1 MITGDRQAGAGE
13 FAERFGAPA
22 QLAVRVPGRVNL
34 IGDHTDYH
42 EGLVLPM
49 AINRGIT
56 LLARRRA
63 DRRLHVYSQTLD
75 AEVEI
80 DLDVRERHPERW
92 AQFLQGVLSVFG
104 NRYPLTTGAQVL
116 ITGDLPPGGGLS
128 SSSALVVGFTALL
141 ARVQGIE
148 LTPLEHAILGRDAE
162 HWYGTTG
169 GIMDQ
174 FVISHARAGQAVL
187 LDCRALTYELISVP
201 RAAAVVIANT
211 GTSHNQIVS
220 PFAERRQQAEAALR
234 VAQSVTPEAKTL
246 RDLEPAKLER
256 YQPALMAADSSG
268 VLWRRARH
276 VATEVARV
284 RAAATALER
293 NDLATAGSLMR
304 ESHASLRDDYEVSSP
319 ELDAMVTAAS
329 EHSACY
335 GARMTGGGFG
345 GCTVNLVAVDAV
357 EDFCETLASRY
368 AGATGL
374 QATIF
379 SAVPSE
385 GVQAINLG

>member
-1 MITGDRQAGAGE
+1 MITGDRQASE
-13 FAERFGAPA
+13 FAKRFGARA

-63 DRRLHVYSQTLD
+63 DRRLHVHSRTLD
-75 AEVEI
+75 AEVEV
-80 DLDVRERHPERW
+80 DLEVRERHPERW

-104 NRYPLTTGAQVL
+104 ERYPLTTGADVL
-116 ITGDLPPGGGLS
+116 IDGDLPPGGGLS

-148 LTPLEHAILGRDAE
+148 LTPLEHATLGRDAE

-174 FVISHARAGQAVL
+174 FVISHARTGQAVL
-187 LDCRALTYELISVP
+187 LDCRTLTYELIPVP
-201 RAAAVVIANT
+201 ATAAIVIANT
-211 GTSHNQIVS
+211 GTSHNQIAS
-220 PFAERRQQAEAALR
+220 PFAQRRQQAETALH
-234 VAQSVTPEAKTL
+234 VAQSVEPEVKTL
-246 RDLEPAKLER
+246 RDLDSANLGRYEPAL
-256 YQPALMAADSSG
+256 LAADPSG

-276 VATEVARV
+276 VATEIARV
-284 RAAATALER
+284 RAVATALQR
-293 NDLATAGSLMR
+293 DDLATAGRLMR

-319 ELDAMVTAAS
+319 ELDAMVTAAWQ
-329 EHSACY
+329 HPACY

-345 GCTVNLVAVDAV
+345 GCTVNLVTSEAV
-357 EDFCETLASRY
+357 EDFCKTLATRY

-374 QATIF
+374 EATIF
-379 SAVPSE
+379 SAVPSD
-385 GVQAINLG
+385 GVHTINLG